1 MAVTV
6 VWFRHPVLCKLMANN
21 SDIGS
26 ALVHVPGP
34 YAHEYARL
42 QIEIEI
48 RKSIIAD
55 LQADRDWLERTLTGF
70 AVELRGRVGSVRS
83 ELARVRRQVAEYHRR
98 IERMRESDLLDP
110 EQVEREVAE
119 EFAERLEQERLAD
132 EQAAR
137 EGQRITTERVRPKLD
152 ADTEAEIL
160 RLYRE
165 LAKRFHP
172 DRARTA
178 PERVRRTAL
187 MLRINVAYSERD
199 LLTLQTIARQA
210 EASEP
215 VSTVLSEEER
225 IQWAHR
231 VIGRQNMQITELN
244 SQVELLRESETFQM
258 WQSPDQ
264 SSQSIQQVERRV
276 KDRLNRERDKL
287 DDAIIDYNR
296 LVRRRRLSHISL
308 ERQYAPAQGE

>member
-1 MAVTV
+1 M
-6 VWFRHPVLCKLMANN
+6 
-21 SDIGS
+21 SDSSDFAG
-26 ALVHVPGP
+26 ALVFVPGP
-34 YAHEYARL
+34 HAHEYARL

-48 RKSIIAD
+48 RKSVIAD
-55 LQADRDWLERTLTGF
+55 LQADRDWLERTLTSF

-83 ELARVRRQVAEYHRR
+83 ELARVRRQVAEYLRR

-137 EGQRITTERVRPKLD
+137 EGQRITTEKPRPKLD

-165 LAKRFHP
+165 MAKRFHP
-172 DRARTA
+172 DRARTG
-178 PERVRRTAL
+178 PERIRRTAL
-187 MLRINVAYSERD
+187 MLRINVAYSDRD
-199 LLTLQTIARQA
+199 LLTLQSIARQA
-210 EASEP
+210 ESSEP
-215 VSTVLSEEER
+215 IATVLTGEER

-231 VIGRQNMQITELN
+231 VIGRQNMQITELA
-244 SQVELLRESETFQM
+244 SQVQMLRESETFQM

-264 SSQSIQQVERRV
+264 SSQSIEQVERRV

-287 DDAIIDYNR
+287 DHAIIDYNR
-296 LVRRRRLSHISL
+296 LVRRRRLSHISV
-308 ERQYAPAQGE
+308 ERQYASSPGE